1 MFMKNKNISD
11 LTTQYNNYIYPK
23 PTENLYEEWIKKNRF
38 QIEFVLVRKH
48 NFGGNYF
55 CQNYRIHL

>member
-23 PTENLYEEWIKKNRF
+23 PTENLYEEWIKRIVFRF
-38 QIEFVLVRKH
+38 VILIIVGIGYGQKTL
-48 NFGGNYF
+48 
-55 CQNYRIHL
+55 